1 MVKIDNEN
9 EATARIE
16 SALYSAGR
24 PLSVEDLIRAS
35 GTESRKT
42 TLNLLTKLI
51 QKTKSSF
58 KAIEITNLPDG
69 SYVFQL
75 KPEYSSTIGRKYA
88 SRPMLAKATQK
99 TLSYI
104 AYEQPISSKQLV
116 EVRGTGVY
124 SHLKDLT
131 QLDFIEHQTVG
142 RYKIYTTTEKFR
154 KYFGIQGD
162 DDTLRQKLFKK
173 VRTRNTAPS
182 TLNYNCLLYTSPSP
196 RDYAASRMPS
206 SA

>member
-1 MVKIDNEN
+1 MVKVDNEN

-24 PLSVEDLIRAS
+24 PLSVEELIRAS

-182 TLNYNCLLYTSPSP
+182 TCLLYTSPSP
-196 RDYAASRMPS
+196 RD
-206 SA
+206 

>member
-9 EATARIE
+9 ESMARLE
-16 SALYSAGR
+16 AALYSAGR
-24 PLSVEDLIRAS
+24 PMSVEELIRAS
-35 GTESRKT
+35 GTESRAK

-51 QKTKSSF
+51 QKAKGAF
-58 KAIEITNLPDG
+58 KAIEIVILPDG

-75 KPEYSSTIGRKYA
+75 KPEYSSTIGRRYA
-88 SRPMLAKATQK
+88 SKPILPKATQK

-124 SHLKDLT
+124 SHLKELS
-131 QLDFIEHQTVG
+131 QLDFIEHQNVG
-142 RYKIYTTTEKFR
+142 RIKIYNTTEKFR

-162 DDTLRQKLFKK
+162 ADTLRQKLFKK
-173 VRTRNTAPS
+173 VKTRNTKGK
-182 TLNYNCLLYTSPSP
+182 
-196 RDYAASRMPS
+196 S
-206 SA
+206 SITPEIPVNTQ

>member
-104 AYEQPISSKQLV
+104 A
-116 EVRGTGVY
+116 
-124 SHLKDLT
+124 
-131 QLDFIEHQTVG
+131 
-142 RYKIYTTTEKFR
+142 
-154 KYFGIQGD
+154 
-162 DDTLRQKLFKK
+162 
-173 VRTRNTAPS
+173 
-182 TLNYNCLLYTSPSP
+182 
-196 RDYAASRMPS
+196 
-206 SA
+206 

>member
-1 MVKIDNEN
+1 MVKVEDEN
-9 EATARIE
+9 ESIARLE

-24 PLSVEDLIRAS
+24 PLSIEELIRAS
-35 GTESRKT
+35 GTESRTK
-42 TLNLLTKLI
+42 TLNLVQKLMHKA
-51 QKTKSSF
+51 KTAF
-58 KAIEITNLPDG
+58 KAIEIGRLPEG

-75 KPEYSSTIGRKYA
+75 KPEYSSSIGRRYA
-88 SRPMLAKATQK
+88 SKPILARATQK

-124 SHLKDLT
+124 SHLKELA
-131 QLDFIEHQTVG
+131 QLDFIEHQNVG
-142 RYKIYTTTEKFR
+142 RLRVYNTTEKFK

-173 VRTRNTAPS
+173 IRVRNSTR
-182 TLNYNCLLYTSPSP
+182 
-196 RDYAASRMPS
+196 
-206 SA
+206 

>member
-1 MVKIDNEN
+1 MVKVDNEN

-24 PLSVEDLIRAS
+24 PLSIEDLIRAS

-88 SRPMLAKATQK
+88 SRPMLARATQK

-124 SHLKDLT
+124 SHLKELG
-131 QLDFIEHQTVG
+131 QLDFIEHQNVG
-142 RYKIYTTTEKFR
+142 RLKVYSTTEKFK
-154 KYFGIQGD
+154 KYFGVQGD
-162 DDTLRQKLFKK
+162 ADTLRQKLFKK
-173 VRTRNTAPS
+173 VRTRNSAKIIRPT
-182 TLNYNCLLYTSPSP
+182 YNIS
-196 RDYAASRMPS
+196 
-206 SA
+206 

>member
-9 EATARIE
+9 ESMARLE
-16 SALYSAGR
+16 AALYSAGR
-24 PLSVEDLIRAS
+24 PMSVEELIRAS
-35 GTESRKT
+35 GTESRVK

-51 QKTKSSF
+51 QKTKGAF
-58 KAIEITNLPDG
+58 KAIEIVILPDD

-75 KPEYSSTIGRKYA
+75 KPEYSSTIGRRYA
-88 SRPMLAKATQK
+88 SKPILPKATQK

-124 SHLKDLT
+124 SHLKELS
-131 QLDFIEHQTVG
+131 QLDFIEHQNVG
-142 RYKIYTTTEKFR
+142 RIKIYNTTEKFR

-162 DDTLRQKLFKK
+162 ADTLRQKLFKK
-173 VRTRNTAPS
+173 VRTRNTKGK
-182 TLNYNCLLYTSPSP
+182 
-196 RDYAASRMPS
+196 S
-206 SA
+206 SITPEIPVNTQ

>member
-131 QLDFIEHQTVG
+131 QLDFIEHQTLSL
-142 RYKIYTTTEKFR
+142 IHISEP
-154 KYFGIQGD
+154 
-162 DDTLRQKLFKK
+162 
-173 VRTRNTAPS
+173 TRP
-182 TLNYNCLLYTSPSP
+182 Y
-196 RDYAASRMPS
+196 
-206 SA
+206 

>member
-1 MVKIDNEN
+1 MVKVNNEN

-24 PLSVEDLIRAS
+24 PLSIEDLIRAS
-35 GTESRKT
+35 GTESRVK

-51 QKTKSSF
+51 QKTKSAF
-58 KAIEITNLPDG
+58 KAIEIINLPDG

-88 SRPMLAKATQK
+88 SKPMLARATQK

-124 SHLKDLT
+124 SHLKELT
-131 QLDFIEHQTVG
+131 QLDFIEHQSVG
-142 RYKIYTTTEKFR
+142 RYKIFTTTEKFK

-173 VRTRNTAPS
+173 VRTRNT
-182 TLNYNCLLYTSPSP
+182 THNTINYN
-196 RDYAASRMPS
+196 
-206 SA
+206 